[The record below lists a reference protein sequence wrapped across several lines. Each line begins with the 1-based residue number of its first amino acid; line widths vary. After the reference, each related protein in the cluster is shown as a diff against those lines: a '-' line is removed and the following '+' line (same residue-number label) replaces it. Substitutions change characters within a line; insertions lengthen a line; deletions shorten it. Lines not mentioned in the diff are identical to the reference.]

1 MWKTKSKSSIGL
13 KTTQTAA
20 KFLPL
25 PVFLKTSMTHSHL
38 ESALTL
44 KHFCTRDRSW
54 LIAESSRGS
63 ARHTKCP
70 RTLLSASLRA
80 FWTKLMKWKARLLSA
95 EELLELA
102 WVLPEQVPCRSSTV
116 QMPLSW
122 WTKETKPCIFE
133 YNESASKAWKPR
145 SYSTAFT
152 YINTI
157 FFTRSC
163 HQISRLIY
171 ASRQPLSQNFIL
183 FFILVSTPDAVLNQI
198 CCCGP
203 HDKSNFKTTK

>member
-1 MWKTKSKSSIGL
+1 
-13 KTTQTAA
+13 
-20 KFLPL
+20 
-25 PVFLKTSMTHSHL
+25 MTHSHL

-44 KHFCTRDRSW
+44 KHFCTRDRSS

-63 ARHTKCP
+63 ARHRKCP
-70 RTLLSASLRA
+70 RNLLSASLRA

-95 EELLELA
+95 EELPELP
-102 WVLPEQVPCRSSTV
+102 WDLPEQVPCLSSTV

-133 YNESASKAWKPR
+133 FYESASKAWKPR

-157 FFTRSC
+157 FST
-163 HQISRLIY
+163 QIMPSNKSSNLCLKTAFKSKFPLIFHSRVHLGC
-171 ASRQPLSQNFIL
+171 SS
-183 FFILVSTPDAVLNQI
+183 
-198 CCCGP
+198 
-203 HDKSNFKTTK
+203 